1 MWPTVNNLLRDRQQ
15 LLQSFHDVYF
25 HGNTE
30 DGQLRSLWLCQIDP
44 RVALV
49 PPTPLAP
56 RLASCPR
63 HRLPLPLP

>member
-1 MWPTVNNLLRDRQQ
+1 MWPTVNNLL
-15 LLQSFHDVYF
+15 LVTPVHPSGKIF